1 MILELTVSNF
11 EVKKSSFAMSA
22 IDIHIKSE
30 NLDKSENQLEHI
42 IDFLEEVYGRDLLKS
57 YMRRTYDSDN

>member
-1 MILELTVSNF
+1 MILELTVSKF
-11 EVKKSSFAMSA
+11 EVKESTFETGE

-30 NLDKSENQLEHI
+30 DFDKSEFQLEHVV
-42 IDFLEEVYGRDLLKS
+42 DFLEEVYGSDLLKS